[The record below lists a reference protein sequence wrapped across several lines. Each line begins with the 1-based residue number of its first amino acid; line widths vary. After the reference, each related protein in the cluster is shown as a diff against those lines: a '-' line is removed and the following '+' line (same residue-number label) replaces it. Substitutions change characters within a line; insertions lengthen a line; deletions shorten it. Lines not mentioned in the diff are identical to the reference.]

1 MELTIKLDLTEE
13 TLDMIKGFLNS
24 LSDFKAVAT
33 AEPKTKKEVEQV
45 TAQAVEK
52 PKAKEQTA
60 EPTEQEQEQE
70 QAAPITLSDLRQ
82 IFTSIAEAGGREKIR
97 ELLNELGVKKI
108 TEIAEERYTEVYKAL
123 EKIANELPAPF

>member
-1 MELTIKLDLTEE
+1 MELTIKLDLTEQ

-24 LSDFKAVAT
+24 LSGLKAVAT
-33 AEPKTKKEVEQV
+33 AEPKTKKEVKQV
-45 TAQAVEK
+45 TAQAVEE
-52 PKAKEQTA
+52 PKEPETA
-60 EPTEQEQEQE
+60 EQE
-70 QAAPITLSDLRQ
+70 QATPITLSDLRQ

-97 ELLNELGVKKI
+97 ELLNTLGVKKI

>member
-1 MELTIKLDLTEE
+1 MELTIKLDLTEQ

-24 LSDFKAVAT
+24 LSGLKAVAA
-33 AEPKTKKEVEQV
+33 AEPKTKKEVKQV
-45 TAQAVEK
+45 TAKAVEE
-52 PKAKEQTA
+52 PKALETETA
-60 EPTEQEQEQE
+60 EQE

-123 EKIANELPAPF
+123 EKIANEIPAPF

>member
-1 MELTIKLDLTEE
+1 MELTIKLDLTEQ

-24 LSDFKAVAT
+24 LSGLKAVAT
-33 AEPKTKKEVEQV
+33 AEPKTKKEVKQV
-45 TAQAVEK
+45 TAQAVEE
-52 PKAKEQTA
+52 PKTPEAETA
-60 EPTEQEQEQE
+60 EQEQE

-108 TEIAEERYTEVYKAL
+108 TEIAEERYTEVYKSL
-123 EKIANELPAPF
+123 SKIANELPAPF

>member
-1 MELTIKLDLTEE
+1 MELTINLNLTEE
-13 TLDMIKGFLNS
+13 TLEMVKGFLNS
-24 LSDFKAVAT
+24 LSGFKAVAT
-33 AEPKTKKEVEQV
+33 AEPKQKKEVKQV
-45 TAQAVEK
+45 TAQAVEE
-52 PKAKEQTA
+52 PKAPET
-60 EPTEQEQEQE
+60 TEQE
-70 QAAPITLSDLRQ
+70 QAAPTTLSDLRQ

>member
-1 MELTIKLDLTEE
+1 MELTIKLDLTEQ

-24 LSDFKAVAT
+24 LSGLKAVAT
-33 AEPKTKKEVEQV
+33 AEPKTKKEVKQV
-45 TAQAVEK
+45 TAQAVEE
-52 PKAKEQTA
+52 PKAPEAETA
-60 EPTEQEQEQE
+60 EQEQE

>member
-1 MELTIKLDLTEE
+1 MELTIKLDLTEQ

-24 LSDFKAVAT
+24 LSGLKAVAT
-33 AEPKTKKEVEQV
+33 AEPKTKKEVKQV
-45 TAQAVEK
+45 TAQAVVVEE
-52 PKAKEQTA
+52 PKAPETETA
-60 EPTEQEQEQE
+60 EQE
-70 QAAPITLSDLRQ
+70 QAAPTTLSDLRQ
-82 IFTSIAEAGGREKIR
+82 ICTSIAEAGGREKIR

>member
-1 MELTIKLDLTEE
+1 MELTINLNLTEQ

-24 LSDFKAVAT
+24 LSGLKAVAT
-33 AEPKTKKEVEQV
+33 AEPKTKKEVKQV
-45 TAQAVEK
+45 TAQAVEE
-52 PKAKEQTA
+52 PKAKEQVSA
-60 EPTEQEQEQE
+60 PAEQE
-70 QAAPITLSDLRQ
+70 QATPITLSDLRQ

-97 ELLNELGVKKI
+97 ELLNTLGVKKI

>member
-1 MELTIKLDLTEE
+1 MELTINLNLTEE
-13 TLDMIKGFLNS
+13 TLEMVRGFLNS
-24 LSDFKAVAT
+24 LSGLKAVAT
-33 AEPKTKKEVEQV
+33 AEPKQKKEVKQV
-45 TAQAVEK
+45 KAQAVEE
-52 PKAKEQTA
+52 PKAPETA
-60 EPTEQEQEQE
+60 KQE

>member
-1 MELTIKLDLTEE
+1 MELTINLSLTEE
-13 TLDMIKGFLNS
+13 TLEMVKGFLNS
-24 LSDFKAVAT
+24 LSGLKSVAT
-33 AEPKTKKEVEQV
+33 AEPKTKKEVTQV
-45 TAQAVEK
+45 TAKAVEE
-52 PKAKEQTA
+52 PKEPETA
-60 EPTEQEQEQE
+60 EQEQEN
-70 QAAPITLSDLRQ
+70 PTTLSDLRQ

>member
-1 MELTIKLDLTEE
+1 MELTINLNLTEE
-13 TLDMIKGFLNS
+13 TLEMVKGFLNS
-24 LSDFKAVAT
+24 LSGLKAVAT
-33 AEPKTKKEVEQV
+33 AEPKQKKEVKQV
-45 TAQAVEK
+45 TAQAVED
-52 PKAKEQTA
+52 PKAPETA
-60 EPTEQEQEQE
+60 EQE

-97 ELLNELGVKKI
+97 ELLNRLGVKKI

>member
-1 MELTIKLDLTEE
+1 MELTINLNLTEE
-13 TLDMIKGFLNS
+13 TLETVKGFLNS
-24 LSDFKAVAT
+24 LSGLKAVAT
-33 AEPKTKKEVEQV
+33 AEPKTKKEVKQV
-45 TAQAVEK
+45 TAKAVEE
-52 PKAKEQTA
+52 PKALETETA
-60 EPTEQEQEQE
+60 EQE

-97 ELLNELGVKKI
+97 ELLNTLGVKKI

>member
-1 MELTIKLDLTEE
+1 MELTIKLDLTEQ

-24 LSDFKAVAT
+24 LSGLKAVAA
-33 AEPKTKKEVEQV
+33 AEPKTKKEVKQV
-45 TAQAVEK
+45 TAKAVEE
-52 PKAKEQTA
+52 PKALETETA
-60 EPTEQEQEQE
+60 EQE

-97 ELLNELGVKKI
+97 ELLNTLGVKKI